1 MAELKHAV
9 IMKRMCFISVH
20 EAEAG
25 IVEAREEEESKEKI
39 FDLRWVG
46 AQALEREVINVV
58 G

>member
-1 MAELKHAV
+1 
-9 IMKRMCFISVH
+9 MCFISVH

-25 IVEAREEEESKEKI
+25 IVEAREKEESKEKI

-46 AQALEREVINVV
+46 AQALEREVINVA